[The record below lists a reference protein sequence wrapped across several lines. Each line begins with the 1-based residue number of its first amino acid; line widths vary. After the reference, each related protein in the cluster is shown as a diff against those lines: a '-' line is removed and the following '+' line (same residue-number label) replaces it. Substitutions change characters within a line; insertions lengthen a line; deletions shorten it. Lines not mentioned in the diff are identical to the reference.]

1 MNRLELIATLIQP
14 CPAPDMA
21 HGYDTCPCGQGCSW
35 PCPATMAAWI
45 ARGLDPDTEI
55 NRAIAQALAAMRHGG

>member
-1 MNRLELIATLIQP
+1 MNRLDLIATLLVP
-14 CPAPDMA
+14 CPVPDIA
-21 HGYDTCPCGQGCSW
+21 NGYDMCPCGQGCSW

-45 ARGLDPDTEI
+45 ARGLDPGTEI